1 MFVRSVY
8 FFFCKQKTAYEM
20 RISDW
25 SSDVC
30 SSDLKAAAGD
40 GAIDVILLAPVGH
53 VERLVDDQ
61 TKRRAGEIDRLIA
74 AVHLDLAGA
83 GLQPDASD
91 GILAA
96 DGGIGAALRVDRLFE
111 IGKASCGERVGQY
124 V

>member
-1 MFVRSVY
+1 
-8 FFFCKQKTAYEM
+8 M

-30 SSDLKAAAGD
+30 SSDL
-40 GAIDVILLAPVGH
+40 
-53 VERLVDDQ
+53 LVDDQ

-83 GLQPDASD
+83 GLQPDARD

-96 DGGIGAALRVDRLFE
+96 AGGIGAALRVDLLFTKRGDRLRKE
-111 IGKASCGERVGQY
+111 ERRVGKEC
-124 V
+124 VMTCRSRWSRRH

>member
-1 MFVRSVY
+1 
-8 FFFCKQKTAYEM
+8 M

-30 SSDLKAAAGD
+30 SSDL
-40 GAIDVILLAPVGH
+40 
-53 VERLVDDQ
+53 LVDDQ

-96 DGGIGAALRVDRLFE
+96 AGGIGAALRVDLLFAKRRDRLLRNQCGRIALNRLTAGQIGE
-111 IGKASCGERVGQY
+111 IGKGLTGKIGRAHV
-124 V
+124 

>member
-1 MFVRSVY
+1 
-8 FFFCKQKTAYEM
+8 M

-30 SSDLKAAAGD
+30 SSDL
-40 GAIDVILLAPVGH
+40 
-53 VERLVDDQ
+53 LVDDQ

-83 GLQPDASD
+83 GLQPDARD

-96 DGGIGAALRVDRLFE
+96 AGGIGAALRVDMLCAKRRARLLRNQCGRTALNRLTDGQ
-111 IGKASCGERVGQY
+111 IGAHGTGLSGNGHLRTPLVLAVERKSLVQ
-124 V
+124 

>member
-1 MFVRSVY
+1 
-8 FFFCKQKTAYEM
+8 M

-30 SSDLKAAAGD
+30 SSDL
-40 GAIDVILLAPVGH
+40 
-53 VERLVDDQ
+53 LVDDQ

-96 DGGIGAALRVDRLFE
+96 AGGIGAALRVDLLFAKRRDRLLRIQCGPIALNRLTAGQ
-111 IGKASCGERVGQY
+111 IGDRKGTGRNSSHNCDARWPAP
-124 V
+124 